1 MPSADEQLQ
10 PPMLTPPE
18 PVAPVAASDAIGKV
32 PVPAEERAKLDGDA
46 ARLAKELAGL
56 APESDAYKERVRA
69 LEALANAEIVRSANV
84 SNRMLER
91 PTRAMATLGEG
102 SPVAKTLLDLRA
114 TVEKLDPARQGDLFS
129 PKKLLGVLPF
139 GNKLRDYFRGY
150 ESSQAH
156 LNAIIESLRRGKD
169 ELLRDNGSIE
179 AEKSTMWALMGEL
192 EKHGYL
198 ARALGD
204 AVEREADALQAT
216 DAERARALREDVL
229 FTARQK
235 EQDIATQL
243 AVNVQGYLALDLIK
257 RNNAE
262 LVKGVD
268 RATTTTVAAL
278 RTAVIIAQGLAQ
290 QKLVLDQ
297 ITALRSTTSDLLVSN
312 SQMLRTNATRI
323 QEGATQPGVDI
334 EKLKEAFAN
343 VRATIDGMADYRI
356 KALSSMEQTVD
367 ALNDEVGKAKQY
379 LATRREIGEVPLSQP
394 LKVLTDNGGL

>member
-1 MPSADEQLQ
+1 MSDDPLQ

-32 PVPAEERAKLDGDA
+32 PVPQDERAKLDADA
-46 ARLAKELAGL
+46 ALMARELVQL
-56 APESDAYKERVRA
+56 APESDAYRERLRA
-69 LEALANAEIVRSANV
+69 LEALANTDIARSANV

-91 PTRAMATLGEG
+91 PTRAMAALGEG
-102 SPVAKTLLDLRA
+102 APVAKTLLELRG
-114 TVEKLDPARQGDLFS
+114 TVEKLDPSRQGDLFS

-150 ESSQAH
+150 ESSQVH
-156 LNAIIESLRRGKD
+156 LNGIIESLRRGKD
-169 ELLRDNGSIE
+169 ELLRDNAAIE
-179 AEKSTMWALMGEL
+179 QEKGNMWTLMGQL

-198 ARALGD
+198 ARAFGD
-204 AVEREADALQAT
+204 AVEREVEALQGS
-216 DAERARALREDVL
+216 DPNRARVL
-229 FTARQK
+229 QEELLFAARQK
-235 EQDIATQL
+235 QQDIATQL
-243 AVNVQGYLALDLIK
+243 AVDVQGYMALDLIK

-278 RTAVIIAQGLAQ
+278 RTAVITAQAVAN

-297 ITALRSTTSDLLVSN
+297 ITALQSTTSNLIVST
-312 SQMLRTNATRI
+312 SHMLRENATRI
-323 QEGATQPGVDI
+323 QEGASSATIDV

-356 KALSSMEQTVD
+356 KALSSMERTVD
-367 ALNDEVGKAKQY
+367 ALGEEVGKAKAY
-379 LATRREIGEVPLSQP
+379 LETRREVTALPLSE
-394 LKVLTDNGGL
+394 

>member
-1 MPSADEQLQ
+1 MSDQLQ

-32 PVPAEERAKLDGDA
+32 PVPVDARTKLDADA
-46 ARLAKELAGL
+46 AELAKEFASL

-69 LEALANAEIVRSANV
+69 LEALATTEIARSANV
-84 SNRMLER
+84 SNRMLDR
-91 PTRAMATLGEG
+91 PTRAMAALGEG
-102 SPVAKTLLDLRA
+102 SPVAKTLLDLRG
-114 TVEKLDPARQGDLFS
+114 TIEKLDPSRQGDLFS
-129 PKKLLGVLPF
+129 PKKILGVLPF

-150 ESSQAH
+150 ESSQSH
-156 LNAIIESLRRGKD
+156 LNAIIDSLRRGKD
-169 ELLRDNGSIE
+169 ELLRDNGAIE
-179 AEKSTMWALMGEL
+179 AEKANMWSLMGEL

-204 AVEREADALQAT
+204 AVEREAEALQAT
-216 DAERARALREDVL
+216 DPERARALQEDVL
-229 FTARQK
+229 FAARQK
-235 EQDIATQL
+235 QQDIATQL
-243 AVNVQGYLALDLIK
+243 AVNVQGYMALDLIK

-278 RTAVIIAQGLAQ
+278 RTAVITAQAVAN

-297 ITALRSTTSDLLVSN
+297 ITALQSTTSNLILSS
-312 SQMLRTNATRI
+312 SQMLRSNAGRI
-323 QEGATQPGVDI
+323 QEGATSATVDV

-356 KALSSMEQTVD
+356 KALSSMEKTVD

-379 LATRREIGEVPLSQP
+379 LATRRDAGALPGG
-394 LKVLTDNGGL
+394 TDRAVSDMGGL

>member
-1 MPSADEQLQ
+1 MADDVLQ

-18 PVAPVAASDAIGKV
+18 PVAPVAASDALGKV
-32 PVPAEERAKLDGDA
+32 PVPAGERAQLDANA
-46 ARLAKELAGL
+46 AALAKELTTLSPDG
-56 APESDAYKERVRA
+56 DAYKEKLRA
-69 LEALANAEIVRSANV
+69 LEGLATSEITRSANV

-91 PTRAMATLGEG
+91 PTRAMAALDEG
-102 SPVAKTLLDLRA
+102 SPVAKTLLDLRG
-114 TVEKLDPARQGDLFS
+114 TIEQLDPARQGDLFS
-129 PKKLLGVLPF
+129 PRKLLGVLPF

-150 ESSQAH
+150 ESSQTH
-156 LNAIIESLRRGKD
+156 LNAIIEALRRGKD
-169 ELLRDNGSIE
+169 ELLRDNAAIE
-179 AEKSTMWALMGEL
+179 VEKATMWTLMGEL

-204 AVEREADALQAT
+204 AVEREIAQLEASDP
-216 DAERARALREDVL
+216 ERAKALREDVL

-243 AVNVQGYLALDLIK
+243 AVNVQGYMALDLIK

-278 RTAVIIAQGLAQ
+278 RTAVITAQAVAN

-297 ITALRSTTSDLLVSN
+297 ITALQSTTSNLIVSTSKLLRS
-312 SQMLRTNATRI
+312 NATRI
-323 QEGATQPGVDI
+323 QEGASGATVDV

-343 VRATIDGMADYRI
+343 VRATIDGMADYRT
-356 KALSSMEQTVD
+356 KALVSMERTVD
-367 ALNDEVGKAKQY
+367 SLNDEVGKAKQY
-379 LATRREIGEVPLSQP
+379 LVSRKNVDR
-394 LKVLTDNGGL
+394 VLTDNGGL